1 MSAPSLSSPSR
12 LRLRP
17 RSILLARIEVL
28 LRRAALGLERFDPL
42 GTLPHGALSAEPG
55 PVLPLR
61 LIRDD
66 DALLRADR

>member
-12 LRLRP
+12 LRLKP

-28 LRRAALGLERFDPL
+28 LRRAALSLERFDPL
-42 GTLPHGALSAEPG
+42 GTHSAEPG

-61 LIRDD
+61 LIRDGG
-66 DALLRADR
+66 ALLRADR

>member
-17 RSILLARIEVL
+17 RSILLARLEIL
-28 LRRAALGLERFDPL
+28 LRRAALSLEAFDPR
-42 GTLPHGALSAEPG
+42 GTLSVEPG

-61 LIRDD
+61 LVRDDD